1 MIGDGL
7 FQISKALTAMSK
19 EIFQLKPNFYGVG
32 VDLMAIYS
40 RWKKGSGGDVEVSTL
55 ATRFLQVFAEHGVLT
70 TNIPLFLKNFR
81 YSDFLDERSL
91 LAVLTPEIL
100 EQTAS
105 LFGVRMAW
113 LTGADDVVY
122 ETDYSYKSPTRL
134 LARIGEIKRDAYNM
148 PLRAIAVSKGL
159 DCNALRSQ
167 RLELV
172 AVEPIA
178 TIDQTTIYR
187 YHAFADGWDWIYPE
201 CRIQLKA
208 MVRAL
213 GRPVPL
219 YEVTEEEMNLAYRGS
234 LFYRSALRGALLT
247 EPSFED
253 YAMTKA
259 ESKRAKEAEEI
270 PIVRV
275 YMRKNEMTR
284 RFANLRMDA

>member
-1 MIGDGL
+1 
-7 FQISKALTAMSK
+7 MSK

-32 VDLMAIYS
+32 VDLKAIYS
-40 RWKKGSGGDVEVSTL
+40 RWKEGVGGDVEVSIIS
-55 ATRFLQVFAEHGVLT
+55 TRFQQVFAEHGVLT
-70 TNIPLFLKNFR
+70 TSIPLFIKNLR
-81 YSDFLDERSL
+81 YSDLLDERSL
-91 LAVLTPEIL
+91 LAALTPEIL

-105 LFGVRMAW
+105 LFGIRMAW

-122 ETDYSYKSPTRL
+122 ETDYSYKNPARL
-134 LARIGEIKRDAYNM
+134 LDRIGQVRRDAYNM
-148 PLRAIAVSKGL
+148 PLRAITVSKNL
-159 DCNALRSQ
+159 DCGVIRSQ

-178 TIDQTTIYR
+178 TIDETTIYR
-187 YHAFADGWDWIYPE
+187 YHAFADGWDWNYPE

-213 GRPVPL
+213 GRPVPM
-219 YEVTEEEMNLAYRGS
+219 YEVTEAEMSLAYRGA

-259 ESKRAKEAEEI
+259 ENRRAREVEEI
-270 PIVRV
+270 PMVRV
-275 YMRKNEMTR
+275 YMRKNEMKMGYGGER
-284 RFANLRMDA
+284 